1 MHNNNADCAHQLQ
14 LDVGNLV
21 KNMAQVN
28 RQIWEINKST
38 NKNMGS
44 IKDLLGGLCDTL
56 KTNLRGKGFLGFH
69 IIGHKNEALNG
80 HLVMVMYQ

>member
-1 MHNNNADCAHQLQ
+1 M
-14 LDVGNLV
+14 GNLV

-44 IKDLLGGLCDTL
+44 IKDILGGLCNKL
-56 KTNLRGKGFLGFH
+56 KTNLKGEDQ
-69 IIGHKNEALNG
+69 KAD
-80 HLVMVMYQ
+80 LVINVKGNFTGRINTQFSNISI

>member
-1 MHNNNADCAHQLQ
+1 MHNNNADCVHQLQ

-44 IKDLLGGLCDTL
+44 IKDILGG
-56 KTNLRGKGFLGFH
+56 
-69 IIGHKNEALNG
+69 AL
-80 HLVMVMYQ
+80 Q

>member
-44 IKDLLGGLCDTL
+44 IKDILGGLCNKL
-56 KTNLRGKGFLGFH
+56 KTNLKGKGFW
-69 IIGHKNEALNG
+69 ALI
-80 HLVMVMYQ
+80 LLAIKMEI